1 MSGKII
7 VIDDESS
14 MLDVIEA
21 MLLNEKY
28 EVQTFVSAKNALDHY
43 HIKGADL
50 IISDIRMSPLTG
62 IDVLKE
68 VKSTNPELPV
78 ILITAFANAEDALE
92 SVKIGAYDYIQKP
105 FKIGKLR
112 SLIKRALSISKALSQ
127 KNKEESSNEK
137 QSVKNFHGII
147 TKNPV
152 MKKIFEMVKK
162 AAPSKTTLLI
172 QGDSGTGKELF
183 AKAIHNESG
192 RAQAPFIAI
201 NCGALSPQ
209 LLESELFGHKKGSFT
224 GAISDKD
231 GLFTVAGNG
240 TIFLD
245 EISTMSLSLQTKLL
259 RVLQEKEIR
268 PVGSTSTITI
278 SCRVIVATN
287 ESLEELIIKN
297 AFREDL
303 YYRLSIIPIE
313 LPPLRD
319 RLEDLV
325 PIIEYFIN
333 KYAPN
338 KNLNISPSVMN
349 SFMAYNW
356 PGNIRE
362 LENAIE
368 RITTLCSHEEI
379 TLDDL
384 PPIIKKKH
392 YIKSD
397 YPEEQ
402 LLSLKIFSSLSIGKY
417 VTAMLKKFNNDK
429 DETAKALE
437 TDIQTLNKIIKD
449 FENTHNT
456 QFQI

>member
-1 MSGKII
+1 MPGKII

-14 MLDVIEA
+14 MLDV
-21 MLLNEKY
+21 
-28 EVQTFVSAKNALDHY
+28 
-43 HIKGADL
+43 
-50 IISDIRMSPLTG
+50 
-62 IDVLKE
+62 LKD

-92 SVKIGAYDYIQKP
+92 SVKVGAYDYIQKP
-105 FKIGKLR
+105 FKMGKLR

-127 KNKEESSNEK
+127 QNKEASSNDE

-147 TKNPV
+147 TKNAV

-192 RAQAPFIAI
+192 RKQAPFIAI

-245 EISTMSLSLQTKLL
+245 EISTMSLSLQAKLL

-268 PVGSTSTITI
+268 PVGSTTTITI

-297 AFREDL
+297 EFREDL

-325 PIIEYFIN
+325 PIIEYFIK

-349 SFMAYNW
+349 AFMTYNW

-368 RITTLCSHEEI
+368 RIATLCSHEEI
-379 TLDDL
+379 NLDDL
-384 PPIIKKKH
+384 PPIIKKTN

-402 LLSLKIFSSLSIGKY
+402 LLSLKVFSSLAIGKY
-417 VTAMLKKFNNDK
+417 VTSILKKFNNDK

-437 TDIQTLNKIIKD
+437 TDIQTLNNIIKD
-449 FENTHNT
+449 FENTQNT